1 MTAASEHHAADGF
14 FRSLVLGFRRQRN
27 VIFALI
33 FKDFVTS
40 ASKRYAISLLW
51 VMIEPAAQ
59 TLAMCLFWYLLR
71 RPEVSG
77 VNTVIFVAV
86 SMVPYAMVQRALS
99 GVPRALTSN
108 VSFYSYQQ
116 VKPFDAVVARFIL
129 DWTLVVLGAA
139 ITLFLLYWFAGL
151 ELRTDKIGQLAG
163 MLILTTAFS
172 FSLGFFLS
180 VYYALYKFMQTV
192 IRLMMRA
199 LIFLSAIF
207 YPAGHMPSEITTIL
221 AFNPIAHLTELT
233 RYYALGIRPF
243 AQASVWYV
251 MMFTLV
257 LAFLGFISY
266 YANRFRLLEKK

>member
-1 MTAASEHHAADGF
+1 MTAVPEHVTPDGF

-27 VIFALI
+27 VVFALI

-51 VMIEPAAQ
+51 VMIEPAVQ
-59 TLAMCLFWYLLR
+59 TLAMCLFWYMLR

-77 VNTVIFVAV
+77 VSTIIFVAL
-86 SMVPYAMVQRALS
+86 SMVPYAMVQRAMGS
-99 GVPRALTSN
+99 VPRALTAN

-116 VKPFDAVVARFIL
+116 VKPFDAVIARFIL
-129 DWTLVVLGAA
+129 EWALVTLGAA
-139 ITLFLLYWFAGL
+139 LTLFFLYWFVGL
-151 ELRTDKIGQLAG
+151 EIRTDKIAQLIG

-172 FSLGFFLS
+172 FALAFFLS

-192 IRLMMRA
+192 IRLMTRA
-199 LIFLSAIF
+199 LMFLSAVF
-207 YPAGHMPSEITTIL
+207 YPAGHLPSEITAIL
-221 AFNPIAHLTELT
+221 AYNPIAHLTELT
-233 RYYALGIRPF
+233 RYYALGLRPF
-243 AQASVWYV
+243 EQASVWYV

>member
-77 VNTVIFVAV
+77 VSTVIFVAV